1 MIIFLYK
8 VNGNMT
14 SKIEHTLKLLKKYK
28 PEKIIL
34 FGSHARGSSD
44 PYSDIDLVI
53 IKKTKKLFLDRIK
66 DVIKII
72 QPNFAID
79 ILVYTPEEFKKMLSD
94 GNSFLDFVVKKGKII
109 YERP

>member
-1 MIIFLYK
+1 MPPNIDHIL
-8 VNGNMT
+8 NR
-14 SKIEHTLKLLKKYK
+14 LKKYK

-34 FGSHARGSSD
+34 FGSHARGLAD

-72 QPNFAID
+72 KPNFAID
-79 ILVYTPEEFKKMLSD
+79 ILVYTPEEFQKMSSD
-94 GNSFLDFVVKKGKII
+94 GNAFLEFVVKEGKII
-109 YERP
+109 YEKT